1 MATITNKPSSS
12 SPLPSTRPN
21 PSARNS
27 ETKDP
32 MRRSFTGN
40 PFNKPSSIVPNSRG
54 GFNPNT
60 PANSPSDFLRRSSIG
75 RESVSS
81 LRDFT
86 DKENGK
92 DANLNTAK
100 VRSPAS
106 VSKGTKN
113 FMSPTISAASKFSAS
128 PRKKILAERNEPV
141 RSSASFSDA
150 RSQVMEDNEPKPE
163 KSSSKKKT
171 LSFSDVKSLIMED
184 DDFLKP
190 EMGLNQN
197 KIEASHDSTIS
208 DLADVTLEWE
218 KNDLT
223 SLAENVNQVD
233 DCVNLDS
240 TITDLADV
248 TLEWE
253 KNDVTSLAENVNQ
266 VDDSVNLD
274 PTFKIGPRTSCSIST
289 PMLAPLDADPSM
301 PPYDPKT
308 NYLSPRPQFLHYQP
322 NPLIELI
329 RIKNRDGKRLEES
342 FLSESDGEVSG
353 ILSDD
358 SQKESEDVS
367 SDETVK
373 EEAEAAIEEEE
384 TEFSVSEPNPFS
396 IDKFEESVQAKRV
409 CKSKFFTRSKFFA
422 FLVVMVVAGLSIS
435 VIKSPVT
442 DLDFS
447 NLYVSPEITEFAKVS
462 FERLAQRSQLW
473 AANSFSYLCKRIS
486 DLREVP
492 KLGPSQYSN
501 LTDLFEEY
509 HREADVELKYEQNFL
524 TPIWERDVGTKP
536 SEEGDSEIE
545 TDENVDNSPRFEEQ
559 VHQEIDDISED
570 HTDSEP
576 EEACLTLPA
585 EEVEPSEA
593 NTSASSDDHN
603 DIKPQTHQPE
613 VILEATVQPE
623 SEAREP
629 QVESNMNSYA
639 ETESTRAEANE
650 SQVESDKNLY
660 AELVSTRAENIHQ
673 SSELDAAMGHD
684 HPQISATE
692 DITTVNGSE
701 VEFLTTNVL
710 GIFLLVLLSLL
721 ATTAF
726 FKHAKKG
733 KPSTPNAATPVDQP
747 AMTKKLDYS
756 PISVTSEHTFRE
768 RLSSKD
774 WQTEVDMVVESC
786 PSEMSSFKSSSYSK
800 KGHKESSE
808 GQSQERKTR
817 KSDRRE
823 SLASSDFSMGS
834 PSYGSFTTYEKIPK
848 KHGFDDEVVTPVR
861 RSSRLR
867 NQVTSP

>member
-171 LSFSDVKSLIMED
+171 VSFSDVKSLITED

-197 KIEASHDSTIS
+197 KIEASHDSTIT

-274 PTFKIGPRTSCSIST
+274 PTFKISPRTSCSIST

-329 RIKNRDGKRLEES
+329 RIKKRDGKRLEES

-367 SDETVK
+367 SDETGK

-396 IDKFEESVQAKRV
+396 INKFEESVQAKRV

-473 AANSFSYLCKRIS
+473 AANSFSYLCKLIS

-629 QVESNMNSYA
+629 
-639 ETESTRAEANE
+639 
-650 SQVESDKNLY
+650 K
-660 AELVSTRAENIHQ
+660 
-673 SSELDAAMGHD
+673 
-684 HPQISATE
+684 
-692 DITTVNGSE
+692 
-701 VEFLTTNVL
+701 
-710 GIFLLVLLSLL
+710 
-721 ATTAF
+721 
-726 FKHAKKG
+726 
-733 KPSTPNAATPVDQP
+733 
-747 AMTKKLDYS
+747 
-756 PISVTSEHTFRE
+756 
-768 RLSSKD
+768 
-774 WQTEVDMVVESC
+774 
-786 PSEMSSFKSSSYSK
+786 
-800 KGHKESSE
+800 
-808 GQSQERKTR
+808 
-817 KSDRRE
+817 
-823 SLASSDFSMGS
+823 
-834 PSYGSFTTYEKIPK
+834 
-848 KHGFDDEVVTPVR
+848 
-861 RSSRLR
+861 
-867 NQVTSP
+867 